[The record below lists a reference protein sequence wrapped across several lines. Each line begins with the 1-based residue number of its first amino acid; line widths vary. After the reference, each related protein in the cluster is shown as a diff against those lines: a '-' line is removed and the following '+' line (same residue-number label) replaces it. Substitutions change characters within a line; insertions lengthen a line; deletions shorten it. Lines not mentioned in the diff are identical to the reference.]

1 MSTSEKHNAP
11 RGLILAVIGT
21 DTEIGKTI
29 VAAGLARSLARLGV
43 KAGVFKPFASGAV
56 RRGRG
61 APFSEDADLLVRAA
75 FGAANSRTK
84 SAGVKGLRAQR
95 GFRESRAEA
104 TGELFRAPLAP
115 LAAAQAEG
123 RRVDIAAVLRK
134 TLAVARMYDL
144 TIVEGCGGWN
154 VPITARLTT
163 ADYFERLGAPVL
175 IVGRAGLGTINHCLL
190 TLEAVRARRLRT
202 VGFILNR
209 ALAEKAG
216 KAEAG
221 NPEMLR
227 RFSGLPVW
235 GPLPHRPSLARPR
248 LHLVDERQLHDLR
261 DEAGEIVRLLT
272 RIDGEA

>member
-1 MSTSEKHNAP
+1 M
-11 RGLILAVIGT
+11 
-21 DTEIGKTI
+21 
-29 VAAGLARSLARLGV
+29 
-43 KAGVFKPFASGAV
+43 
-56 RRGRG
+56 
-61 APFSEDADLLVRAA
+61 
-75 FGAANSRTK
+75 
-84 SAGVKGLRAQR
+84 
-95 GFRESRAEA
+95 
-104 TGELFRAPLAP
+104 
-115 LAAAQAEG
+115 
-123 RRVDIAAVLRK
+123 DIAAVLRK

>member
-1 MSTSEKHNAP
+1 MGKSKKHDTP

-29 VAAGLARSLARLGV
+29 VAAGLARSIARLGV
-43 KAGVFKPFASGAV
+43 NAGVFKPFASGAV
-56 RRGRG
+56 RSGRG
-61 APFSEDADLLVRAA
+61 ELFSEDADLLARAA
-75 FGAANSRTK
+75 VRTADSRAK
-84 SAGVKGLRAQR
+84 SSGGGGSRAEKEKLDR
-95 GFRESRAEA
+95 RAEA

-123 RRVDIAAVLRK
+123 RRVDLATVLRR
-134 TLAVARMYDL
+134 TRATARRHDL

-154 VPITARLTT
+154 VPLTPRLTT
-163 ADYFERLGAPVL
+163 ADFFERLGAPVL

-190 TLEAVRARRLRT
+190 TLEAVRARRLRS

-209 ALAEKAG
+209 AQPGKPG
-216 KAEAG
+216 KAETG

-235 GPLPHRPSLARPR
+235 GPLAHRPSLARPR

-261 DEAGEIVRLLT
+261 DEAGEIVRLLS